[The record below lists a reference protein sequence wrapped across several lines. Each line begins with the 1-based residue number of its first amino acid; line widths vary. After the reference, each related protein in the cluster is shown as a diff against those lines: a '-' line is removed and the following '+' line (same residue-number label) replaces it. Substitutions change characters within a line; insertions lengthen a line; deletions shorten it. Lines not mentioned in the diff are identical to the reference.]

1 MKRMTWLKGAL
12 ALSVLSAA
20 SWSIAADHLD
30 APAAV
35 ADSLADIT
43 DLYAWTESTKVVFA
57 LNVSPGAA
65 KDAKFSDKVQY
76 VIHTESAAMF
86 GSLGEKSDIICTF
99 DAAQKISCWVGEK
112 GYVTGDA
119 SVTTGLESADKAI
132 KVFAG
137 PRDDPFFF
145 NLAGFKDTV
154 ATVKGLAG
162 TGMLNFDAANCP
174 AVDAATSGL
183 LLKKLSTDPDSMPV
197 GGVAKDSFAGKN
209 VLSIV
214 ISVDKTLLSDGGKI
228 LSAWASTNKGS

>member
-12 ALSVLSAA
+12 ALTVLSAA

-35 ADSLADIT
+35 ADPLADIT

-57 LNVSPGAA
+57 LNVAPGAA
-65 KDAKFSDKVQY
+65 ADAKFSDKVQY
-76 VIHTESAAMF
+76 VIHTESAAKF

-112 GYVTGDA
+112 GYVAGDA
-119 SVTTGLESADKAI
+119 SATAGLESADKTI

-154 ATVKGLAG
+154 ATVQSVAG
-162 TGMLNFDAANCP
+162 TLAFDAAKCP
-174 AVDAATSGL
+174 AINATTSAVL
-183 LLKKLSTDPDSMPV
+183 VKKLSTDPTSTPP
-197 GGVAKDSFAGKN
+197 GLAAKDSFAGKN

-214 ISVDKTLLSDGGKI
+214 ISVDKALLDDGGAI

>member
-20 SWSIAADHLD
+20 SWAIAADHLD
-30 APAAV
+30 APAAT
-35 ADSLADIT
+35 ADPTADIT
-43 DLYAWTESTKVVFA
+43 DLYSWTDQGKVVFA
-57 LNVSPGAA
+57 LNVTPLAVKES
-65 KDAKFSDKVQY
+65 KFSDKVQY

-86 GSLGEKSDIICTF
+86 GSAGEKVDIICTF

-119 SVTTGLESADKAI
+119 SVTAGIESADKAI

-137 PRDDPFFF
+137 LRDDPFFF
-145 NLAGFKDTV
+145 NLTGFKDTV
-154 ATVKGLAG
+154 KTVEGAVGGLIK
-162 TGMLNFDAANCP
+162 DAAGCP
-174 AVDAATSGL
+174 GVDTATSTL
-183 LLKKLSTDPDSMPV
+183 LVGKLKTDPESTPP
-197 GGVAKDSFAGKN
+197 GGVAKDFFAGKN

-214 ISVDKTLLSDGGKI
+214 LSVDKKLLNAGGPI

>member
-20 SWSIAADHLD
+20 SWAIAADHLD
-30 APAAV
+30 APAV
-35 ADSLADIT
+35 SADPLADIT
-43 DLYAWTESTKVVFA
+43 DLYAWTDQGRVVFA
-57 LNVSPGAA
+57 LNVAPLAG

-76 VIHTESAAMF
+76 VIHTERAAKF
-86 GSLGEKSDIICTF
+86 GSAGEKSDIICTF

-119 SVTTGLESADKAI
+119 SATAGLDSADKTI

-137 PRDDPFFF
+137 LRDDPFFF
-145 NLAGFKDTV
+145 NLDGFKDTV
-154 ATVKGLAG
+154 TTVKGVAG
-162 TGMLNFDAANCP
+162 SLKFDAASCP
-174 AVDAATSGL
+174 TVDAATSAVL
-183 LLKKLSTDPDSMPV
+183 VKKLSTDPLSTPP
-197 GGVAKDSFAGKN
+197 GGVAKDFFAGKN

-214 ISVDKTLLSDGGKI
+214 ISIDKKLLETGGPI

>member
-20 SWSIAADHLD
+20 SWAVAADH
-30 APAAV
+30 
-35 ADSLADIT
+35 ADSPSATVDLAADIT
-43 DLYAWTESTKVVFA
+43 DLYAWTDGGNVVFA
-57 LNVSPGAA
+57 LDVMPDAA

-76 VIHTESAAMF
+76 VIHTERAAAF
-86 GSLGEKSDIICTF
+86 GSAGVKSDIICTF
-99 DAAQKISCWVGEK
+99 NAAQAITCWVGDN

-119 SVTTGLESADKAI
+119 SVTTGLESEDKKV

-154 ATVKGLAG
+154 TTVEAAIASKTLVLDVAG
-162 TGMLNFDAANCP
+162 CP
-174 AVDAATSGL
+174 ALPKATSDAL
-183 LLKKLSTDPDSMPV
+183 LGKLSTDPASVPA
-197 GGVAKDSFAGKN
+197 GGPAKDSFAGKN

-214 ISVDKTLLSDGGKI
+214 ISIDKKLLEAGGPI
-228 LSAWASTNKGS
+228 LSAWASTNVGG

>member
-30 APAAV
+30 APV
-35 ADSLADIT
+35 VSGDPLADIT
-43 DLYAWTESTKVVFA
+43 DLYAWTETTNVVFA
-57 LNVSPGAA
+57 LNVAPLAA

-76 VIHTESAAMF
+76 VIHTESAAGF
-86 GSLGEKSDIICTF
+86 GAAGEKVDIICTF
-99 DAAQKISCWVGEK
+99 DAAQKISCWVGDK
-112 GYVTGDA
+112 DYVTGDA
-119 SVTTGLESADKAI
+119 SATTGLQSASKGI

-145 NLAGFKDTV
+145 NLTGFQDTV
-154 ATVKGLAG
+154 ATVKAVAG
-162 TGMLNFDAANCP
+162 TLNFDAANCP
-174 AVDAATSGL
+174 TIDMATSKVL
-183 LLKKLSTDPDSMPV
+183 TDKLKTDPLSMPV
-197 GGVAKDSFAGKN
+197 GGPAKDFFDGKN

-214 ISVDKTLLSDGGKI
+214 LSIDKKLISDGGPI

>member
-12 ALSVLSAA
+12 ALTVLSAA
-20 SWSIAADHLD
+20 SWAIAADHID

-35 ADSLADIT
+35 ADPLADIT
-43 DLYAWTESTKVVFA
+43 DLYAWTESTKVIFA
-57 LNVSPGAA
+57 LNVAPLAA
-65 KDAKFSDKVQY
+65 ADAKFSDKVQY
-76 VIHTESAAMF
+76 VIHTESAAKF

-119 SVTTGLESADKAI
+119 SATTGLESADKTI

-137 PRDDPFFF
+137 LRDDPFFF
-145 NLAGFKDTV
+145 NLSGFKDTV
-154 ATVKGLAG
+154 TTVKGLAG
-162 TGMLNFDAANCP
+162 MGVLTFDPANCP
-174 AVDAATSGL
+174 ALDKTASDL
-183 LLKKLSTDPDSMPV
+183 LLKKLSTDPASVPA
-197 GGVAKDSFAGKN
+197 GGAPKDFFAGKN

-214 ISVDKTLLSDGGKI
+214 ISVDKALLDDGGAI